1 MKNNYGFIAAIM
13 FMVAMLIATGIDK
26 NPNQI
31 VFVVIFIGLSIV
43 CLILDERTHRAEKRN
58 RNISM
63 RKRNVRRAA

>member
-1 MKNNYGFIAAIM
+1 MKNNYGFVAVAM
-13 FMVAMLIATGIDK
+13 FMVAMLLATGIDK

-43 CLILDERTHRAEKRN
+43 CLVLDERTHRAEESKRN
-58 RNISM
+58 ITM